1 MSRVPVAK
9 TCKLYIGGAYP
20 RSESGRSEPILDPAG
35 SVLAHVA
42 RASRK
47 DLRDAVEAAAK
58 AADGWANATPYLR
71 GQILYRIAEFMESR
85 REELADA
92 IRSVEGSTAAAA
104 RREVERSIDRMVSFA
119 GWSDKITSVLGG
131 QCAVSGA
138 NYVIAAI
145 EPVGVAGAIAPALPS
160 LLGFVTALAAPMCA
174 GNTVLVLAS
183 ERNPLP
189 AVSMSEILG
198 VSDVPAGVVNV
209 LTGGVAEIAPAMASH
224 RQIQALG
231 AIGLDPALAAAVGEA
246 SAESLKRLRL
256 VDLPAE
262 RSGLEDAERW
272 TSIDAIAPFT
282 EVKTIWHPSSI
293 G

>member
-1 MSRVPVAK
+1 M
-9 TCKLYIGGAYP
+9 
-20 RSESGRSEPILDPAG
+20 
-35 SVLAHVA
+35 
-42 RASRK
+42 
-47 DLRDAVEAAAK
+47 
-58 AADGWANATPYLR
+58 
-71 GQILYRIAEFMESR
+71 
-85 REELADA
+85 
-92 IRSVEGSTAAAA
+92 
-104 RREVERSIDRMVSFA
+104 
-119 GWSDKITSVLGG
+119 
-131 QCAVSGA
+131 
-138 NYVIAAI
+138 
-145 EPVGVAGAIAPALPS
+145 AGAIAPALPS

-282 EVKTIWHPSSI
+282 KVKTIWHPSSI

>member
-20 RSESGRSEPILDPAG
+20 RSESGRSEPIRDPAG
-35 SVLAHVA
+35 AVLAHVA

-85 REELADA
+85 RDELADS

-119 GWSDKITSVLGG
+119 GWTDKITGVLGG
-131 QCAVSGA
+131 QCAVSGP
-138 NYVIAAI
+138 NYVIASI
-145 EPVGVAGAIAPALPS
+145 EPVGVAGAIAPPSPS
-160 LLGFVTALAAPMCA
+160 LLGFVTALAAPLCA
-174 GNTVLVLAS
+174 GNTVVLLAS

-198 VSDVPAGVVNV
+198 VSDVPGGVVNV

-231 AIGLDPALAAAVGEA
+231 AIGLEPSLAVAIGEA

-262 RSGLEDAERW
+262 RSGLEDVRW
-272 TSIDAIAPFT
+272 ASVDAIAPFT

>member
-35 SVLAHVA
+35 AVLAHVA

-85 REELADA
+85 RDELADS

-131 QCAVSGA
+131 QCAVSGPH
-138 NYVIAAI
+138 YVIASI
-145 EPVGVAGAIAPALPS
+145 EPVGVAGAIAPAIPS
-160 LLGFVTALAAPMCA
+160 LLGFVTALAAPLCA
-174 GNTVLVLAS
+174 GNTVVMLAS

-189 AVSMSEILG
+189 AISMSEILG

-231 AIGLDPALAAAVGEA
+231 AIGLDPALAMAVGEA

-262 RSGLEDAERW
+262 RSGLEDADRW
-272 TSIDAIAPFT
+272 TSIDVIAPFT
-282 EVKTIWHPSSI
+282 EVKTIWHPASI

>member
-1 MSRVPVAK
+1 VSRVPVAK

-160 LLGFVTALAAPMCA
+160 LLGFVTARAAPMCA

>member
-198 VSDVPAGVVNV
+198 VSDVPACVVNV

>member
-71 GQILYRIAEFMESR
+71 GQILYRIAELMESR

>member
-20 RSESGRSEPILDPAG
+20 RSESGRSEPIQDPAG
-35 SVLAHVA
+35 VVIAHVA

-58 AADGWANATPYLR
+58 ASEAWANATPYLR

-85 REELADA
+85 RDELAES

-119 GWSDKITSVLGG
+119 GWTDKITSVLGG
-131 QCAVSGA
+131 QCAVSSA
-138 NYVIAAI
+138 SYVMATV
-145 EPVGVAGAIAPALPS
+145 EPVGVAASIAPPRPS
-160 LLGFVTALAAPMCA
+160 LLGFVTAIAAPLCA
-174 GNTVLVLAS
+174 GNTVVALAS

-189 AVSMSEILG
+189 AVAMSEILG
-198 VSDVPAGVVNV
+198 VSDVPAGVANV

-231 AIGLDPALAAAVGEA
+231 AIGLEPSLAAAIGEA
-246 SAESLKRLRL
+246 SAESLKRVRF

-282 EVKTIWHPSSI
+282 EVKTIWHPASL

>member
-20 RSESGRSEPILDPAG
+20 RSESGRSGPILDPAG

-262 RSGLEDAERW
+262 RRGLEDAERW

>member
-1 MSRVPVAK
+1 M
-9 TCKLYIGGAYP
+9 
-20 RSESGRSEPILDPAG
+20 
-35 SVLAHVA
+35 LAHVA

>member
-262 RSGLEDAERW
+262 RRGLEDAERW

>member
-209 LTGGVAEIAPAMASH
+209 LTGGVAEIAPAMASN

>member
-9 TCKLYIGGAYP
+9 TRKLYIGGAYP

-35 SVLAHVA
+35 AVLAHVA

-85 REELADA
+85 RDELADS

-131 QCAVSGA
+131 QCAVSGPH
-138 NYVIAAI
+138 YVIASI
-145 EPVGVAGAIAPALPS
+145 EPVGVAGVIAPAIPS
-160 LLGFVTALAAPMCA
+160 LLGFVTALAAPLCA
-174 GNTVLVLAS
+174 GNTVVMLAS

-189 AVSMSEILG
+189 AISMSEILG

-231 AIGLDPALAAAVGEA
+231 AIGLDPALAMAVGEA

-262 RSGLEDAERW
+262 RSGLEDADRW
-272 TSIDAIAPFT
+272 TSIDVIAPFT
-282 EVKTIWHPSSI
+282 EVKTIWHPASI

>member
-9 TCKLYIGGAYP
+9 TCKLYNGGAYP

-119 GWSDKITSVLGG
+119 GLSDKITSVLGG

>member
-1 MSRVPVAK
+1 M
-9 TCKLYIGGAYP
+9 
-20 RSESGRSEPILDPAG
+20 
-35 SVLAHVA
+35 
-42 RASRK
+42 
-47 DLRDAVEAAAK
+47 
-58 AADGWANATPYLR
+58 
-71 GQILYRIAEFMESR
+71 
-85 REELADA
+85 
-92 IRSVEGSTAAAA
+92 
-104 RREVERSIDRMVSFA
+104 
-119 GWSDKITSVLGG
+119 
-131 QCAVSGA
+131 
-138 NYVIAAI
+138 IAAI
-145 EPVGVAGAIAPALPS
+145 EPVGVAGAIAPAIPS
-160 LLGFVTALAAPMCA
+160 LLGFVTALAAPLCA
-174 GNTVLVLAS
+174 GNTVVLLAS

-209 LTGGVAEIAPAMASH
+209 LTGGVAEIAPAMAGH

-231 AIGLDPALAAAVGEA
+231 AIGLEPALAAAVGEA

>member
-256 VDLPAE
+256 VDLQAE

-282 EVKTIWHPSSI
+282 EVNTIWHPSSI

>member
-35 SVLAHVA
+35 SVLANVA

-262 RSGLEDAERW
+262 RSGLEYAERW